1 MQSFD
6 RIFAIAASRKGG
18 AAALEAVLTR
28 PKSAADLAAI
38 PDDRWLSAMARCVF
52 QAGFSWKVIE
62 AKWPGFEA
70 AFEGFP
76 PARIAHWHGEQLD
89 RLLADPGVVRN
100 GAKLQSVFDNA
111 VFLTELAAEHG
122 SAARA
127 FADWPASDYT
137 GLLDLLAKRGA
148 RMGGTT
154 GQRFLRDM
162 GVDSFI
168 LSGSV
173 VARLI
178 AEGVVPKPPT
188 SRKDI
193 AAVQAAFNAWAA
205 QSGRSLTEISR
216 VLAMSIDAPA
226 A

>member
-1 MQSFD
+1 MRTFSD
-6 RIFAIAASRKGG
+6 LYAITAARKGG
-18 AAALEAVLTR
+18 PEALEGMLGK
-28 PKSAADLAAI
+28 PKSAAALAAI

-52 QAGFSWKVIE
+52 QAGFNWKVID
-62 AKWPGFEA
+62 AKWPGFEQ
-70 AFEGFP
+70 AFDGFA
-76 PARIAHWHGEQLD
+76 PARIALWHGEHLD
-89 RLLADPGVVRN
+89 RLLANPAVVRN
-100 GAKLQSVFDNA
+100 GAKLQSVLDNA

-122 SAARA
+122 SAARV
-127 FADWPASDYT
+127 FAGWPATDYI
-137 GLLDLLAKRGA
+137 GLLDLLAKRGS
-148 RMGGTT
+148 RMGGNT

-173 VARLI
+173 TARLI
-178 AEGVVPKPPT
+178 AEGVVAKPPT
-188 SRKDI
+188 SRKDM
-193 AAVQAAFNAWAA
+193 AAVQAAFTAWAA